1 MVSHAVVNV
10 LDAVPSPGQAPPVRW
25 GVLGAGSIAGSF
37 ADEVRTFTQG
47 HVAAVGSRDGHRA
60 RDFAQ
65 RHAPSATAHG
75 SYEALVADPDVD
87 VVYVATPHSHHR
99 DHALL
104 AITAGKHVL
113 VEKAF
118 TRNEAEAREVLDAAR
133 TAGVFVMEA
142 MLTRHLPH
150 VAAIRALIAQG
161 EIGEVRSVTANYGSN
176 AAFDPAHRL
185 FAPELAGGALLDIG
199 VYPLAFATDLLGP
212 PDDVTAVGLLA
223 PTGVDAQSTVVL
235 RYGDRATATLSSSV
249 LARSATSLVIAG
261 TGGRIEV
268 VDRFMVPTAFSVVW
282 ADGARRDYD
291 GYTPGAKQYEAA
303 EVARCVADG
312 LTESPRMSW
321 RDTLDLMRAMD
332 AARAELGV
340 VYPDE

>member
-10 LDAVPSPGQAPPVRW
+10 LDAVPSPGDAPPVRW
-25 GVLGAGSIAGSF
+25 GILGAGRIAADF
-37 ADEVRTFTQG
+37 ADEVRVFTQG
-47 HVAAVGSRDGHRA
+47 HVAAVGSRDEHRA
-60 RDFAQ
+60 RDFVQ
-65 RHAPSATAHG
+65 RHAPSAAVHG

-104 AITAGKHVL
+104 AIAAGRHVL

-118 TRNEAEAREVLDAAR
+118 TRNEAEAREVFDAAR
-133 TAGVFVMEA
+133 AAGVFVMEA

-161 EIGEVRSVTANYGSN
+161 EVGEVRSVTAGYGS
-176 AAFDPAHRL
+176 AAAYDPSHRL

-199 VYPLAFATDLLGP
+199 VYPLAFAMDLLGV
-212 PDDVTAVGLLA
+212 PDAVTAVGLLA

-249 LARSATSLVIAG
+249 LARSATSLVVAG

-268 VDRFMVPTAFSVVW
+268 ADRFMVPTAFSVVW
-282 ADGARRDYD
+282 ADGARREYD
-291 GYTPGAKQYEAA
+291 GFVPAGKQYEAA
-303 EVARCVADG
+303 EVARCVAAG
-312 LTESPRMSW
+312 VPESPRMTW
-321 RDTLDLMRAMD
+321 QDTLDLMRVMD
-332 AARAELGV
+332 AARAQLGV
-340 VYPDE
+340 VYPGE